1 MINTNVFFD
10 VTDFQVRRT
19 GLDPQQRE
27 SHAGERQPGLGER
40 HEHVARGM
48 HAVKNNNGTAQVGPL
63 SVPSVLWVFLCCVG
77 DFPLTTMVLCRC
89 FSFVLESSL

>member
-1 MINTNVFFD
+1 MTSMINTNVFFD
-10 VTDFQVRRT
+10 FTDFQVRRT

-48 HAVKNNNGTAQVGPL
+48 HAIENNNGTGWATFSTECVDVSL
-63 SVPSVLWVFLCCVG
+63 LC
-77 DFPLTTMVLCRC
+77 
-89 FSFVLESSL
+89 